1 MRSFIYD
8 SIGRI
13 CVLFAGVSDWTSNLI
28 VWAVVKTSS
37 FAKVSFAHFCMW
49 LLMRVDSKRVKEEKQ
64 ANENE
69 KTQLEL
75 VLMQSAIRVKENAL
89 DGEDWTEEHS
99 EALNMIGLRL
109 IHECDWEPAAVH
121 RYFKPLVES
130 VEGLDYGGA

>member
-28 VWAVVKTSS
+28 VLAVVKMNS
-37 FAKVSFAHFCMW
+37 FAKVNFAHFCMW
-49 LLMRVDSKRVKEEKQ
+49 LLMRVDGKRVKEEKQ

-75 VLMQSAIRVKENAL
+75 VLMQSAIRIKENAL
-89 DGEDWTEEHS
+89 DGDDWTEEHS

-109 IHECDWEPAAVH
+109 IYECDWEPAAVH

>member
-28 VWAVVKTSS
+28 ILAVVKINS
-37 FAKVSFAHFCMW
+37 FAKVSFARFCMW
-49 LLMRVDSKRVKEEKQ
+49 LLMRVDGKRVKKEKQ

-75 VLMQSAIRVKENAL
+75 ALMQSAIRVKENAL

-99 EALNMIGLRL
+99 EALNRIGLRL
-109 IHECDWEPAAVH
+109 IYECDWEPAAVH

-130 VEGLDYGGA
+130 VEGLDYGSA